1 MHVLRRTLALA
12 FASVPAPCLL
22 RAQAGTS
29 GLVTGSV
36 TDASGAVIPGASVN
50 IHNTLSGYDRTKP
63 ADAQGNF
70 QFSNLPFGTYTL
82 TVRQSGFQGSTQTVS
97 VQSAVAISKTIALQI
112 PTSTETVT
120 VTSTASNSELQT
132 NPTD

>member
-1 MHVLRRTLALA
+1 MHVLRRTVALA
-12 FASVPAPCLL
+12 FLSASLLAPCLL

-36 TDASGAVIPGASVN
+36 TDASGAALAGASVN

-70 QFSNLPFGTYTL
+70 AFSNLPFGTYTL
-82 TVRQSGFQGSTQTVS
+82 TVTQSGFQSATQTIS
-97 VQSAVAISKTIALQI
+97 VQSAVAISKNI
-112 PTSTETVT
+112 
-120 VTSTASNSELQT
+120 
-132 NPTD
+132 